1 MALSVSY
8 WSSPM
13 EKLILHLSPVARRRT
28 LKNSNQSTNKN
39 SQSLGR
45 HYARHRNRSEPQS
58 RVSTSMK
65 NVSNIGA
72 CNSQAQVN
80 LNSSTEEETVKN
92 PLDCDVKTL
101 RLYSIQ
107 KVSKMSRDYVLV
119 ILATFGT
126 KSVSVVSCMQLCRID
141 MARLTLSIWY
151 KKGSLAF
158 DNIQFRCS
166 LPLGHRHGNR
176 PLKVGLGNDEDK

>member
-28 LKNSNQSTNKN
+28 LKNSNQSSNKN

-72 CNSQAQVN
+72 GNSQAQVN

-107 KVSKMSRDYVLV
+107 KVSKMSRDYY
-119 ILATFGT
+119 
-126 KSVSVVSCMQLCRID
+126 
-141 MARLTLSIWY
+141 W
-151 KKGSLAF
+151 
-158 DNIQFRCS
+158 
-166 LPLGHRHGNR
+166 
-176 PLKVGLGNDEDK
+176 

>member
-80 LNSSTEEETVKN
+80 LKARPSFAGLSIKKRPFLENKHRNSQSSTSERRQN
-92 PLDCDVKTL
+92 C
-101 RLYSIQ
+101 LY
-107 KVSKMSRDYVLV
+107 KVSTS
-119 ILATFGT
+119 
-126 KSVSVVSCMQLCRID
+126 
-141 MARLTLSIWY
+141 Y
-151 KKGSLAF
+151 K
-158 DNIQFRCS
+158 
-166 LPLGHRHGNR
+166 
-176 PLKVGLGNDEDK
+176 GNDLTKLPKEWQRQHNK

>member
-28 LKNSNQSTNKN
+28 LKNSNQSNKN

-65 NVSNIGA
+65 NVSNIEGGQ
-72 CNSQAQVN
+72 SQVLN
-80 LNSSTEEETVKN
+80 LNSSEEAIKN

-101 RLYSIQ
+101 RLYSIH
-107 KVSKMSRDYVLV
+107 KV
-119 ILATFGT
+119 
-126 KSVSVVSCMQLCRID
+126 
-141 MARLTLSIWY
+141 
-151 KKGSLAF
+151 
-158 DNIQFRCS
+158 
-166 LPLGHRHGNR
+166 RH
-176 PLKVGLGNDEDK
+176 